1 MAPPTPTVVLVRAAD
16 DVPSPAG
23 LLAGD
28 VPIVPTPTPGVGVV
42 FLDEGDPKTLGVR
55 GGGEGDP

>member
-1 MAPPTPTVVLVRAAD
+1 LVRAAD

-55 GGGEGDP
+55 GGGVFLGEGDP